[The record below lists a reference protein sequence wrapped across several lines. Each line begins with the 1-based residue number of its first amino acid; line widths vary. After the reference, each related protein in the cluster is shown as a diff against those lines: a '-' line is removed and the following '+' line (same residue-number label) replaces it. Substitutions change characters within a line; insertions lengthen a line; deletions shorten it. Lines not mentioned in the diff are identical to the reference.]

1 MRIKPTGTD
10 LLTISRRTLLD
21 ELLPLLP
28 ESAHYS
34 ARMVANAMAIAQRQ
48 LDAGDNGLSTDLAQ
62 LRKWQYLAKRPNSAT
77 LEAAWQ
83 DLDQAITDGVLD
95 DVQDDAQDGNQESE
109 QDVASKGRQLLWQ
122 LTWNRVAESAP
133 RALPAT

>member
-48 LDAGDNGLSTDLAQ
+48 LDAGDHTLSTDLAQ

-83 DLDQAITDGVLD
+83 DLDQAIADGVLD
-95 DVQDDAQDGNQESE
+95 GAQDGNQEGE

-133 RALPAT
+133 RALPVF